1 MAMPIRSIPVLEGEV
16 ARRFIK
22 EAKENEK
29 KRGSIKFSEE
39 DIASFN
45 GIIEDAKKNN
55 TLFIL

>member
-29 KRGSIKFSEE
+29 RRGTYKFSEE
-39 DIASFN
+39 DIASYRA
-45 GIIEDAKKNN
+45 IIEDARKRG
-55 TLFIL
+55 LSF

>member
-29 KRGSIKFSEE
+29 KRGTIKFSEE
-39 DIASFN
+39 SIASFHTIMEKARRL
-45 GIIEDAKKNN
+45 G
-55 TLFIL
+55 TLPF